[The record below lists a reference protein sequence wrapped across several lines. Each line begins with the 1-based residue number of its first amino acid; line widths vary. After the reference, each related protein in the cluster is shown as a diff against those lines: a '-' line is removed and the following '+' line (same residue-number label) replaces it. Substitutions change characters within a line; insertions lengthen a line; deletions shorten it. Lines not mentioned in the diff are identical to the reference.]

1 MNGTTD
7 FGKALT
13 GFFSEYLPR
22 ERNVSKNT
30 VKSYRDTFV
39 QFLEFMRD
47 GKGVSVN
54 KLSLSHM
61 TKDNVREFL
70 EWILEEHHCSAA
82 TRNYRLAAIHAF
94 VRFLQYCEI
103 GLMAEWQGILSI
115 RALKTER
122 KSFEYLTPEG
132 MKLLLAQPDTSTCL
146 GRKHLAMLA
155 LMYETGARVQEMA
168 DLTVGSLRIASTP
181 YTIRIVGKG
190 NKARI
195 VPLMDPMVEMLR
207 AYLEENHLTE
217 HRFYHSPLF
226 PNRQGSRITRKGIS
240 YILERYVTLARRE
253 NPNLIPERVSPH
265 CIRHSRAMALLK
277 EGVNIIYIRDLLG
290 HVSIQTTNVYAR
302 ADSDAKRKALE
313 KAYEDVAPKTNREW
327 ERDKDTLDWLKS
339 L

>member
-1 MNGTTD
+1 MKGTTD

-39 QFLEFMRD
+39 QFLGFMKD
-47 GKGVSVN
+47 GKGVSAN
-54 KLSLSHM
+54 KLSLSHV

-70 EWILEEHHCSAA
+70 EWILEERHCSVA

-94 VRFLQYCEI
+94 VRFLQYREI
-103 GLMAEWQGILSI
+103 GLMAEWQRILSI
-115 RALKTER
+115 RVLKTGQ

-132 MKLLLAQPDTSTCL
+132 MKLLLAQPDTSTRL

-168 DLTVGSLRIASTP
+168 DLTVDSLRIASTP

-217 HRFYHSPLF
+217 HRFFQSPLF
-226 PNRQGSRITRKGIS
+226 PNRVGHKITRQGIA
-240 YILERYVTLARRE
+240 YILDTYARLAWKE
-253 NPNLIPERVSPH
+253 NPGLVPEKLSPH
-265 CIRHSRAMALLK
+265 CIRHSRAMGLLK

-313 KAYEDVAPKTNREW
+313 EAYEGVAPKTDREW
-327 ERDKDTLDWLKS
+327 EKDKDTLDWLKG